1 MIAKQKIQ
9 TSEYQKRESN
19 FIKSVTSESTFQL
32 IVGNDK
38 SDTLMLWQD
47 EYYMEEYLKFSGKD
61 IILSK
66 IDTIEFLKFIKSSNS
81 NHHFSIHPVKREEVP
96 TLSVDEVSK
105 KIIEKLESDGDYYD
119 SLRENNLL

>member
-9 TSEYQKRESN
+9 TSEYQKRERN
-19 FIKSVTSESTFQL
+19 FIKTVTSESTFQL

-47 EYYMEEYLKFSGKD
+47 EYYMEEYLNSSGKD
-61 IILSK
+61 IVLSK
-66 IDTIEFLKFIKSSNS
+66 IDTIEFLKFIKLSNS
-81 NHHFSIHPVKREEVP
+81 NHHFFIHPVKGEKAP
-96 TLSVDEVSK
+96 TLSVDEISK